1 MLKHYILVLFRNLR
15 REKGYALINVLGL
28 ALAIACCLVLTLYI
42 RSELT
47 YDQHNADHERIYRV
61 VNEFD
66 TNGQSLRAAASSPAL
81 GPLFQKSYPQTGE
94 FVRFSS
100 VARGVFRSDDAELY
114 WEDVLFAD
122 ENVFDVFTH
131 QPVYGNLEG
140 ALEDPSSIALSE
152 TFARQ
157 HFGNRNPVGET
168 MSTDTFDYHV
178 TAVFADLP
186 ENSHLKYSAL
196 LSRNR
201 LATLGQGDDNL
212 QANRLHSINV
222 ATYIK
227 APEDMSGEHLETL
240 LNDFYAKEGA
250 PHGKPINMSIDY
262 QVQPLADV
270 HFIGGWDFDQ
280 PTGNIFYIYGF
291 SAVALF
297 ILLVACINYTNL
309 AVARATKRA
318 KEVGMRKVIGASR
331 RQVVTQFMGESL
343 FYSMAALLLAV
354 LFIEMMEAFTAIPQL
369 LGTSQLLDLASEPGI
384 LLWLVLFALVVG
396 LAAGAYPA
404 LYLSSISPM
413 AALTSIRKGRGQRF
427 SIAKALVFFQFFVS
441 IAVVACTLMMAL
453 QMNYLASKPL
463 GFEREARLAVTL
475 RGVDVVSQI
484 PVIRNELLSSPSVL
498 GAAESRFVP
507 GGSIPVYALGVENQ
521 AGVTETTTL
530 WNLAVGLEFVDV
542 MGMDIVAGRNFSAD
556 MLSDATRS
564 VIVNETLV
572 RKMGWD
578 DAIGKRISNSEA
590 LDARVVGVV
599 RDIHF
604 ASLHQPVGPMIMMP
618 FQPTDFA
625 DIPPQQ
631 RATFSRSLIIRL
643 APGQIRE
650 GLAHVQSVMSQ
661 FDPTHPFE
669 YRFFDDALN
678 EMYQSESNLM
688 KLTGLFAGICIFISC
703 LGLFGLSAFTTE
715 QRTNEIGVRKVLGAS
730 TLQIVLMLTRS
741 QMLLVAAAAVLASAV
756 SYWVIGDWLTAFSY
770 RTTIAWWVF
779 VVATLAVGIVAFVTV
794 ALQSS
799 RTAQSNPVNA
809 LRYE

>member
-1 MLKHYILVLFRNLR
+1 MLKHYLLVLLRNLR
-15 REKGYALINVLGL
+15 REKAYALINVLGL
-28 ALAIACCLVLTLYI
+28 SLALACCLVLTLYI

-47 YDQHNADHERIYRV
+47 YDRHNVDHERIFRV

-66 TNGQSLRAAASSPAL
+66 TSGQSLRAAVTSRVL
-81 GPLFQKSYPQTGE
+81 GPLFQRNYPQTGE
-94 FVRFSS
+94 FVRFQP
-100 VARGVFRSDDAELY
+100 VNRGVFRSGDTELY
-114 WEDVLFAD
+114 WDDVLIAD
-122 ENVFDVFTH
+122 ENVFEVFTH
-131 QPVYGNLEG
+131 QPIYGNLEG
-140 ALEDPSSIALSE
+140 ALEDPASIAVSE

-157 HFGNRNPVGET
+157 HFGEGNPIGET
-168 MSTDTFDYHV
+168 VSTDTFEYQV

-186 ENSHLKYSAL
+186 ENSHLQYSAL
-196 LSRNR
+196 LSRKL
-201 LATLGQGDDNL
+201 LAAFGQTDDDL
-212 QANRLHSINV
+212 QARLLHSINV
-222 ATYIK
+222 LTYIK
-227 APEDMSGEHLETL
+227 APEDMSAGHLRTL

-250 PHGKPINMSIDY
+250 QHGKPINMSIDY

-270 HFIGGWDFDQ
+270 HFIGGWDFDR

-291 SAVALF
+291 AAVALF

-318 KEVGMRKVIGASR
+318 KEVGMRKVIGATR
-331 RQVVTQFMGESL
+331 GQIVTQFMGESL
-343 FYSMAALLLAV
+343 AYSIAALLLAV
-354 LFIEMMEAFTAIPQL
+354 VIVEMMEAFTGIPQL
-369 LGTSQLLDLASEPGI
+369 LGKSQLLDLAAEPGI
-384 LLWLVLFALVVG
+384 LLWLGLFALTVG

-463 GFEREARLAVTL
+463 GFERDARLSITV
-475 RGVDVVSQI
+475 RGADLVRQI
-484 PVIRNELLSSPSVL
+484 PVIRTELLRNPSVL
-498 GAAESRFVP
+498 GASESAFVP
-507 GGSIPVYALGVENQ
+507 GGNIQVNALGVETRD
-521 AGVTETTTL
+521 GVMETTNL
-530 WNLAVGLEFVDV
+530 WNMGVGLEFVDV
-542 MGMDIVAGRNFSAD
+542 MGVQILAGRNFSED
-556 MLSDATRS
+556 MSSDATRS
-564 VIVNETLV
+564 VLVNETLV

-578 DAIGKRISNSEA
+578 EPIGKRIGSEA
-590 LDARVVGVV
+590 FDSRVIGVV

-604 ASLHQPVGPMIMMP
+604 ASLHQPVEPMMLVP
-618 FQPTDFA
+618 FTPTDFA
-625 DIPPQQ
+625 DVPPQQ
-631 RATFSRSLIIRL
+631 RSTVSRSLIIRL

-650 GLAHVQSVMSQ
+650 GLAHVESVMAR
-661 FDPTHPFE
+661 FDPSHPFE
-669 YRFFDDALN
+669 FRFFEDALN

-688 KLTGLFAGICIFISC
+688 KLTGIFAGICIFISC

-715 QRTNEIGVRKVLGAS
+715 QRTKEIGVRKVMGAT

-756 SYWVIGDWLTAFSY
+756 SYWVIADWLTAFSY

-779 VVATLAVGIVAFVTV
+779 VVATGAVGIVAFATV